1 MAREAMIAGA
11 VATYGV
17 VAAAIAALG
26 LPLYQLRRDVF
37 LPRLRRRD
45 R

>member
-1 MAREAMIAGA
+1 MAQGAMIAGA
-11 VATYGV
+11 VDTYAV

-26 LPLYQLRRDVF
+26 LPLYQLRRDGF

-45 R
+45 